1 MQDIKLGFSTLS
13 IFSKPPETWADVAR
27 GDDFNALEILCEGP
41 MWPRAGLWKST
52 IDGIGVDGLEV
63 YIHSPTIDLNP
74 ASLNRGIRE
83 ETLKQLKETIDM
95 ATGINARYVTT
106 HPGIVHRPDP
116 WILDMCRQHAI
127 EVLGEA
133 SDYAKE
139 NGLVL
144 SIENMPFRKTYL
156 CGTSEEL
163 DTFRQQCDSNI
174 TIDVGH
180 AILSPDPMSFL
191 GLKDISYLHVN
202 DNKGDKDSHL
212 CPGDGILDL
221 NMLRHCDRMIIELN
235 NYDNVLRARDLILA
249 TLNGDPAGNHEP

>member
-1 MQDIKLGFSTLS
+1 MRKITLGFSTLS
-13 IFSKPPETWADVAR
+13 IFSKPPETWADVAK
-27 GDDFNALEILCEGP
+27 GDDFDALEILCEGP
-41 MWPRAGLWKST
+41 MWPRAGQWKST
-52 IDGIGVDGLEV
+52 LDGIGADGLEV

-95 ATGINARYVTT
+95 AAAIGAKVVTT
-106 HPGIVHRPDP
+106 HPGVVHRPDP
-116 WILDMCRQHAI
+116 WILDACREYSM

-133 SDYAKE
+133 SDYAKKS
-139 NGLVL
+139 GLIL

-163 DTFRQQCDSNI
+163 DTFRQRCGSNV

-180 AILSPDPMSFL
+180 AILSPEPMSFL
-191 GLKDISYLHVN
+191 KLKNISYLHVN

-221 NMLRHCDRMIIELN
+221 NMLKCHDHMIIELN
-235 NYDNVLRARDLILA
+235 NYDNVLRARDIIWD
-249 TLNGDPAGNHEP
+249 TLNGERTGQ